1 LNILDEVN
9 MYFPIGSFRSFSL
22 PIKDSYEIIFI
33 RTTRDRLK
41 LVLLTPTVISIWLT
55 KVNNKQQKTIYIYI
69 KYSFF
74 KNI

>member
-1 LNILDEVN
+1 

-33 RTTRDRLK
+33 RTTRDRFK

-55 KVNNKQQKTIYIYI
+55 KVNNNKQ
-69 KYSFF
+69 
-74 KNI
+74 